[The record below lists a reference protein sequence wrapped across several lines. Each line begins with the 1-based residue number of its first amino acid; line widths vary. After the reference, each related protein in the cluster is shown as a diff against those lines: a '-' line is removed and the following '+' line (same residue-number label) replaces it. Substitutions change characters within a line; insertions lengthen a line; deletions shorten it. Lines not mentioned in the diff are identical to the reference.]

1 MVACS
6 VIRDPIITMAFT
18 VTILGNS
25 SAKPTPYA
33 HPSAQVVNLNEQYY
47 LVDAGEGVQQQLI
60 RRGINPLRLRAVFIS
75 HLHGDHCFGLF
86 PLIATLGLEG
96 KRTPLDIY
104 APAPMGEILEY
115 HRRYFWDD
123 LPYEVKWH
131 EVHTT
136 EHQIVMEN
144 STLEVW
150 SIPLRHRVP
159 TSGYLF
165 REKQPGRNVEKYKIE
180 KYGLSIAE
188 IVAAKRGEDIV
199 RNGVR
204 IANEELTYI
213 PYKARS
219 YAYLSDTNYSARAA
233 ERVRG
238 VDLLYHETTYSERD
252 SMVSKGRGHSTTHDA
267 AKAALKAEAKRLII
281 GHFSSRYKDYEQL
294 VEECRELFTETYI
307 AREGETF
314 SIEERR

>member
-1 MVACS
+1 MGFS
-6 VIRDPIITMAFT
+6 

-25 SAKPTPYA
+25 SAKPTPHA
-33 HPSAQVVNLNEQYY
+33 HPSSQVVNLNEQYY

-131 EVHTT
+131 EVRTT
-136 EHQIVMEN
+136 EHAIIMQN
-144 STLEVW
+144 NTLEVW

-159 TSGYLF
+159 TAGYLF
-165 REKQPGRNVEKYKIE
+165 KEKQPGRNVDKFKIE
-180 KYGLSIAE
+180 KYGLSIAQ
-188 IVAAKRGEDIV
+188 IVAAKRGEDITLEDGQIV
-199 RNGVR
+199 PND
-204 IANEELTYI
+204 ELTYI
-213 PYKARS
+213 PYQARS
-219 YAYLSDTNYSARAA
+219 YAYLSDTAYSAKAA
-233 ERVRG
+233 ERVHG
-238 VDLLYHETTYSERD
+238 VDLLYHETTYSTSEA
-252 SMVSKGRGHSTTHDA
+252 MFAKGRGHSTTIEA
-267 AKAALKAEAKRLII
+267 AKVAAKAEAKRLII
-281 GHFSSRYKDYEQL
+281 GHFSSRYKSHETL
-294 VEECRELFTETYI
+294 VEECRTIFPNSDI
-307 AREGETF
+307 AAEGMTF
-314 SIEERR
+314 NIEEKR

>member
-1 MVACS
+1 
-6 VIRDPIITMAFT
+6 MAFS

-25 SAKPTPYA
+25 SAKPTPKA

-104 APAPMGEILEY
+104 APAPMGDILEY
-115 HRRYFWDD
+115 HRKYFWDD

-131 EVHTT
+131 EVRTT
-136 EHQIVMEN
+136 EHQIIFEN
-144 STLEVW
+144 SSLEVW
-150 SIPLRHRVP
+150 SVPLRHRVP
-159 TSGYLF
+159 TAGYHF
-165 REKQPGRNVEKYKIE
+165 KQKQPGLNVDKFKIE
-180 KYGLSIAE
+180 KYNLSISQ
-188 IVAAKRGEDIV
+188 IVVAKRGEDIV
-199 RNGVR
+199 LESGEV
-204 IANEELTYI
+204 IANSELTYI

-219 YAYLSDTNYSARAA
+219 YAYLSDTNYSAKAA

-238 VDLLYHETTYSERD
+238 VDLLYHETTYSQSEE
-252 SMVSKGRGHSTTHDA
+252 MWAKGRGHSTTIEA
-267 AKAALKAEAKRLII
+267 AKVALKAEAKRLII
-281 GHFSSRYKDYEQL
+281 GHFSSRYKNHEELRD
-294 VEECRELFTETYI
+294 ECRTIFENTDI
-307 AREGETF
+307 ATEGETF
-314 SIEERR
+314 TI

>member
-1 MVACS
+1 MGFS
-6 VIRDPIITMAFT
+6 

-25 SAKPTPYA
+25 SAKPTPHA

-104 APAPMGEILEY
+104 APAPMGDILEY

-131 EVHTT
+131 EVRTT
-136 EHQIVMEN
+136 EHAIIMQN
-144 STLEVW
+144 NTLEVW

-159 TSGYLF
+159 TAGYLF
-165 REKQPGRNVEKYKIE
+165 KEKQPGRNVDKFKIE
-180 KYGLSIAE
+180 KYGLSIAQ
-188 IVAAKRGEDIV
+188 IVAAKRGEDITLEDGQIIP
-199 RNGVR
+199 ND
-204 IANEELTYI
+204 ELTYI
-213 PYKARS
+213 PYQARS
-219 YAYLSDTNYSARAA
+219 YAYLSDTAYSAKAA
-233 ERVRG
+233 ERVHG
-238 VDLLYHETTYSERD
+238 VDLLYHETTYSTSEA
-252 SMVSKGRGHSTTHDA
+252 MFAKGRGHSTTIEA
-267 AKAALKAEAKRLII
+267 AKVAAKAEAKRLII
-281 GHFSSRYKDYEQL
+281 GHFSSRYKSHETL
-294 VEECRELFTETYI
+294 VEECRTIFPNSDI
-307 AREGETF
+307 AAEGMTF
-314 SIEERR
+314 NIEEKR